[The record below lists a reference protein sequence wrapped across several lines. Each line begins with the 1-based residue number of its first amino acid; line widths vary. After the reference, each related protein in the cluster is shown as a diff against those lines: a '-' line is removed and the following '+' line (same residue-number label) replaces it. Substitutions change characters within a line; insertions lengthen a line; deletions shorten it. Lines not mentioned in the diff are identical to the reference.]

1 MVQASDHEIRVTLKD
16 VYEVQQEQTKTIT
29 AMSAKLDLYIGV
41 NDTKAKQVADHE
53 ARIRTVE
60 RWVFAIP
67 GFSILIAIA
76 GLVVA
81 VLKA

>member
-1 MVQASDHEIRVTLKD
+1 MTESDHEIRVTLRD
-16 VYEVQQEQTKTIT
+16 VYEVQQKQTETMS

-41 NDTKAKQVADHE
+41 NDTKSKQVADHE
-53 ARIRTVE
+53 ARLRTVE

-81 VLKA
+81 ILKA